1 METTQESLPD
11 KSLQAS
17 LPANVPASR
26 PIEPIVPATL
36 STSMGAAPLPSRLS
50 LPPKG
55 ACWYC
60 DKPLDSV
67 KRFCGKTCS
76 DAFDEEAE
84 YTR

>member
-1 METTQESLPD
+1 
-11 KSLQAS
+11 
-17 LPANVPASR
+17 V
-26 PIEPIVPATL
+26 EPIRNVMQQGEVSELGPPPGLRQAQ
-36 STSMGAAPLPSRLS
+36 PSRLS

-67 KRFCGKTCS
+67 KRFCGRGCA

-84 YTR
+84 FSRT

>member
-1 METTQESLPD
+1 VTLETIQESAPD
-11 KSLQAS
+11 KSLAASAPAS
-17 LPANVPASR
+17 LPIDPLATAST
-26 PIEPIVPATL
+26 A
-36 STSMGAAPLPSRLS
+36 AAPRPTRLS

>member
-11 KSLQAS
+11 D
-17 LPANVPASR
+17 
-26 PIEPIVPATL
+26 
-36 STSMGAAPLPSRLS
+36 GAAAARPPMSEAARVRQA

-60 DKPLDSV
+60 DKPLDNV
-67 KRFCGKTCS
+67 RRFCGKECA
-76 DAFDEEAE
+76 DAFDEEKE

>member
-1 METTQESLPD
+1 MGTIQES
-11 KSLQAS
+11 
-17 LPANVPASR
+17 VPKAETGA
-26 PIEPIVPATL
+26 EPPVVARAT
-36 STSMGAAPLPSRLS
+36 PLRARQS

-67 KRFCGKTCS
+67 KRFCGKECA

-84 YTR
+84 YER

>member
-1 METTQESLPD
+1 LETTHESFPD
-11 KSLQAS
+11 RSVPVEPLVATAMAG
-17 LPANVPASR
+17 PGVPARS
-26 PIEPIVPATL
+26 
-36 STSMGAAPLPSRLS
+36 S

-67 KRFCGKTCS
+67 RRFCGKPCA